1 VSILIKDVLLGDQVT
16 SIYIEENRIVEIG
29 KKTEADVVI
38 DGRGKAAVP
47 GLVNAHTHAAMTL
60 FRSYADDLR
69 LQEWLETRIWPL
81 EAKLTGDDV
90 YWGTKLACVEM
101 IRSGTTCFNDMYFHT
116 VRVAEAVREM
126 GIRAVIAEGLI
137 DRGDPAT
144 GEKQLRLARD
154 AIRKIESLRCNRIVP
169 ALGPHAIYS
178 LSKET
183 FQAVEDLAD
192 AKGYIVHTH
201 LAETQ
206 AEVDDCVT
214 VYGMRPAKY
223 LESLGVL
230 SRKFVAAHGCWLE
243 PEEIEALAKDGAKVV
258 HCPVSNMKMGISRAM
273 PYARLKDAGVLVAL
287 GTDGA
292 SSNNNLDMFES
303 MKFAA
308 LLEKFATGDPTV
320 APARDVFEMATLG
333 GAQALGIDTGLL
345 EVNRLADVV
354 LIDLK
359 RAELTPR
366 FDLRSLLVYAANG
379 SAVDTLICDGE
390 VLMRGRKIKG
400 EAEILQRAAEVA
412 ADVTARGAA

>member
-1 VSILIKDVLLGDQVT
+1 M
-16 SIYIEENRIVEIG
+16 
-29 KKTEADVVI
+29 I

-69 LQEWLETRIWPL
+69 LQEWLETKIWPR
-81 EAKLTGDDV
+81 EATLTGDDV
-90 YWGTKLACVEM
+90 YWGTKLACLEM

-116 VRVAEAVREM
+116 VRVAEAVQEM
-126 GIRAVIAEGLI
+126 GLRAVLAEGLI
-137 DRGDPAT
+137 DRGDPGL
-144 GEKQLRLARD
+144 GEKQLRVARD
-154 AIRKIESLRCNRIVP
+154 AIRKIEALRCSRIVP

-178 LSKET
+178 VSKET
-183 FQAVEDLAD
+183 FQAVRDLSD
-192 AKGYIVHTH
+192 AKGYLIHTH
-201 LAETQ
+201 LSETQ
-206 AEVDDCVT
+206 TEVDDCLT
-214 VYGMRPAKY
+214 LYGLRPAKY
-223 LESLGVL
+223 LESLGL
-230 SRKFVAAHGCWLE
+230 LERKFVAAHGCWLD
-243 PEEIEALAKDGAKVV
+243 PEEIDALAKDGAKVV
-258 HCPVSNMKMGISRAM
+258 HCPVSNMKMGITRAM
-273 PYARLKDAGVLVAL
+273 PYAGLKEAGVLVAL

-333 GAQALGIDTGLL
+333 GAQALGIDAGLL
-345 EVNRLADVV
+345 EENRLADVA

-366 FDLRSLLVYAANG
+366 FDLPGLLVYAANG
-379 SAVDTLICDGE
+379 SAVDTVICDGE
-390 VLMRGRKIKG
+390 VLMRGRKVKG

-412 ADVTARGAA
+412 GDLVARS